1 MELRY
6 VKGLSDKRI
15 ADLNKMNITTAEE
28 LVRLFPRAY
37 LDMRN
42 QVSLI
47 DVQHNDFALTK
58 ATVVAIPEYVPQ
70 RAGRSV
76 FKIMCVQ
83 DGEPFTVYWFNQPYV
98 RAKLKEGE
106 TYLFYGRVRNRY
118 GLSMANP
125 TFELCDNNVNLKG
138 IVPVYPLKGALTQ
151 RVVRNAIRD
160 ALTKVNISSVIPE
173 HYSAVYGLSDLREAF
188 LSVHNPQDM
197 QEISLASERIA
208 TEEYYILISAFKFIK
223 GDRQQLRL
231 NRYSVTGQQLNA
243 FSKRFGFE
251 LTNGQKAAI
260 NDIYKD
266 LKQPVVMNRL
276 LQGDVG
282 CGKTAVAMCALFM
295 AVQSGYQAALLAPTE
310 VLAKQNYALVQRFLP
325 EFKIGFLS
333 GSVSASEKSATKKA
347 IQNGEYQVV
356 VGTHALLEDS
366 VKFKNLSLCVCDEQQ
381 RFGVAQRNK
390 LVQKGLE
397 PDVLIM
403 SATPIPRTLSLIFYG
418 DLDIST
424 ILDKPVS
431 RAKIQTGIVPRVKYQ
446 GMLKFVE
453 EQIKN
458 GRQAYF
464 VCPKIDGNDEGAVLS
479 VTEIYEELVKEL
491 PSVRIELLHGRMK
504 DTKKTEIML
513 DFKARKI
520 DAIVSTTVIEV
531 GIDVPNATI
540 MCIFSADRFGLSQLH
555 QLRGRVGR
563 GNESSYCFLLSDSQA
578 ETAIRRL
585 TAIKDTDNGFEI
597 SEIDYSERGGGDFLG
612 TRQSGKMITEL
623 GGLKYTTAAIFL
635 AKKLSDQ
642 AFSDGSN
649 IQMLKKVA
657 LNKYD
662 KLKDV
667 ILN

>member
-6 VKGLSDKRI
+6 IKGLSDKRI
-15 ADLNKMNITTAEE
+15 ADLNKMNVTTAEE
-28 LVRLFPRAY
+28 LVRLFPRGY

-47 DVQHNDFALTK
+47 DVQNNAFALTK
-58 ATVVAIPEYVPQ
+58 ATVVAIPEYIPQ

-83 DGEPFTVYWFNQPYV
+83 DGEPFTVYWFNHPYV

-125 TFELCDNNVNLKG
+125 TFELCDKNVNLKG
-138 IVPVYPLKGALTQ
+138 IVPVYPLKGGLNQ
-151 RVVRNAIRD
+151 RVIRNAIAD
-160 ALTKVNISSVIPE
+160 ALSKVNISSVIPE
-173 HYSAVYGLSDLREAF
+173 NYTRLYGLTDLKQAF
-188 LSVHNPQDM
+188 YQVHCPNDF
-197 QEISLASERIA
+197 QEVSSGSERIA

-231 NRYSVTGQQLNA
+231 NRYSVTGQELNE

-251 LTNGQKAAI
+251 LTDGQKSAV
-260 NDIYKD
+260 NDVFKD

-282 CGKTAVAMCALFM
+282 CGKTAVSLCAIYM
-295 AVQSGYQAALLAPTE
+295 AVKSGFQAVLLAPTE
-310 VLAKQNYALVQRFLP
+310 VLAKQNYALIQRFFP
-325 EFKIGFLS
+325 EYNIGFLS
-333 GSVSASEKSATKKA
+333 GSVSASEKTTIKKG
-347 IQNGEYQVV
+347 IKNGELQII
-356 VGTHALLEDS
+356 VGTHAILEDD

-424 ILDKPVS
+424 IHDKPVA
-431 RAKIQTGIVPRVKYQ
+431 RAKIQTGIVPKTKYR
-446 GMLKFVE
+446 GMLQFVN

-458 GRQAYF
+458 GRQVYF
-464 VCPKIDGNDEGAVLS
+464 VCPKIDGDDEGAVLS
-479 VTEIYEELVKEL
+479 VTEIYEELLKEL
-491 PSVRIELLHGRMK
+491 PDVKIELLHGRMK
-504 DTKKTEIML
+504 DAKKTEIML
-513 DFKARKI
+513 DFRARKI

-531 GIDVPNATI
+531 GIDVPNATV

-563 GNESSYCFLLSDSQA
+563 GTEASYCFLLSDSQA
-578 ETAIRRL
+578 ESAIKRL
-585 TAIKDTDNGFEI
+585 SAIKDNDNGFEI

-612 TRQSGKMITEL
+612 TRQSGKMVTEL
-623 GGLKYTTAAIFL
+623 NGLKYTTASIFL

-642 AFSDGSN
+642 AFSDGNN
-649 IQMLKKVA
+649 ISLLKKVA
-657 LNKYD
+657 LQKYD